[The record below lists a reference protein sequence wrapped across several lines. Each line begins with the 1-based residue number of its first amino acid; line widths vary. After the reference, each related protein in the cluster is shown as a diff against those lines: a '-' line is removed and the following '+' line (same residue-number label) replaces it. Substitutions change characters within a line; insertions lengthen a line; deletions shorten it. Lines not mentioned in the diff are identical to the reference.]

1 MKKLLVLLLLLTSCE
16 VTTPSEDMENLQK
29 KYDVVYRISNH
40 QYIVI
45 DSVGTYDVRME
56 DDGTPYSKVKIK

>member
-1 MKKLLVLLLLLTSCE
+1 MKKLIGLLLLTSCS

-40 QYIVI
+40 EYIVI
-45 DSVGTYDVRME
+45 DSLGTYDIRVE
-56 DDGTPYSKVKIK
+56 DNGTPYSKVKIK

>member
-1 MKKLLVLLLLLTSCE
+1 MKKLIGLLLLTSCS
-16 VTTPSEDMENLQK
+16 VTTPSEDMESLQK

-40 QYIVI
+40 EYIVI
-45 DSVGTYDVRME
+45 DSLGTYDIRVE

>member
-1 MKKLLVLLLLLTSCE
+1 MKRLLVLLLLLTSCS

-40 QYIVI
+40 QYVVI
-45 DSVGTYDVRME
+45 DSTGVYDVRLE
-56 DDGTPYSKVKIK
+56 DNGEPYAKVKIK

>member
-1 MKKLLVLLLLLTSCE
+1 MKKLIVMLLLFNSCE
-16 VTTPSEDMENLQK
+16 TTTPSEDMESLQK
-29 KYDVVYRISNH
+29 KYDVVYRVSNH

-45 DSVGTYDVRME
+45 DSIGIYDIRVK

>member
-1 MKKLLVLLLLLTSCE
+1 MKRLIVLLVLFTSCS
-16 VTTPSEDMENLQK
+16 VTTPSEDMESLQK

-40 QYIVI
+40 EYIVI
-45 DSVGTYDVRME
+45 DSLGTYDIRVE

>member
-1 MKKLLVLLLLLTSCE
+1 MKKLIVLLVLFTSCE

-29 KYDVVYRISNH
+29 QYDVVYRISNH

-45 DSVGTYDVRME
+45 DSVGTYEVRVE
-56 DDGTPYSKVKIK
+56 NDGTPYSKVKIK

>member
-1 MKKLLVLLLLLTSCE
+1 MKKLLVLLLLLTSCG

-29 KYDVVYRISNH
+29 KYDVVYRVSNH

-45 DSVGTYDVRME
+45 DSVGTYDVRVE

>member
-45 DSVGTYDVRME
+45 DSVGTYDVRVE

>member
-1 MKKLLVLLLLLTSCE
+1 MKKLIIMLLLFTSCE
-16 VTTPSEDMENLQK
+16 TTTPSEDMESLQK
-29 KYDVVYRISNH
+29 KYDVVYRVSNH

-45 DSVGTYDVRME
+45 DSIGIYDIRVK

>member
-1 MKKLLVLLLLLTSCE
+1 MKKLIVLLLLFTSCE

-29 KYDVVYRISNH
+29 QYDVVYRISNH

-45 DSVGTYDVRME
+45 DSIGTYEVRVE
-56 DDGTPYSKVKIK
+56 NDGTPYSKVKIK

>member
-1 MKKLLVLLLLLTSCE
+1 MKKLLVLLLLLTSCG

-29 KYDVVYRISNH
+29 KYDVVYRVSNH

-45 DSVGTYDVRME
+45 DSVGTYEVRVE
-56 DDGTPYSKVKIK
+56 SDGTPYSKVKIK

>member
-29 KYDVVYRISNH
+29 KYDVVYRISYH

-45 DSVGTYDVRME
+45 DSVGTYDVRVE

>member
-1 MKKLLVLLLLLTSCE
+1 MKKLIVMLLLLISCKTTTS
-16 VTTPSEDMENLQK
+16 SEDMESLQK
-29 KYDVVYRISNH
+29 KYDVVYRVSNH

-45 DSVGTYDVRME
+45 DSIGIYDIRVK